1 MSDYWFLFRTTA
13 LRVYSARCAQICQ
26 RGAPLDY
33 RLMGEL
39 FKRLIQLSPS
49 RSDALE
55 RVQQFEQLL
64 NSRTYSY
71 SGSSDEKSTPSQIA
85 VNEAALSFDVDDID
99 FITSTS
105 FNYGVGLV

>member
-1 MSDYWFLFRTTA
+1 
-13 LRVYSARCAQICQ
+13 
-26 RGAPLDY
+26 
-33 RLMGEL
+33 MGEL

-64 NSRTYSY
+64 NSRTYS
-71 SGSSDEKSTPSQIA
+71 GSSDAKSTPSEIA
-85 VNEAALSFDVDDID
+85 MNEAALSFDVDDID

-105 FNYGVGLV
+105 FNYGVGHVPCIR

>member
-1 MSDYWFLFRTTA
+1 
-13 LRVYSARCAQICQ
+13 
-26 RGAPLDY
+26 
-33 RLMGEL
+33 MGEL

-105 FNYGVGLV
+105 FNYGVGRSCVMMSSAVACRMSHTAIPHLKYELTSRLTNLLLI